1 MKRYIIPIVL
11 FFALCLS
18 SCTIDCECTYYDES
32 GAMIPSYTQVFEE
45 VDVAECSEFSTIA
58 APGEKAGYICP

>member
-1 MKRYIIPIVL
+1 MKKNFLLSVFFFIVL
-11 FFALCLS
+11 VS

-32 GAMIPSYTQVFEE
+32 GAIVPSYTQVFEE